1 MSKELSD
8 EVNRLTQQNQR
19 LMQQEANNKHVTS
32 LEIEINA
39 LQLKL
44 KERVENEERMR
55 EAYNQA
61 MKDKQTSEY
70 ETA

>member
-1 MSKELSD
+1 
-8 EVNRLTQQNQR
+8 
-19 LMQQEANNKHVTS
+19 MQQEANNKHVTS

-44 KERVENEERMR
+44 KERVDNEERMR